1 MYSGNSFIQHH
12 LEQLRMKRLLTALLV
27 CMAYIT
33 NAQTDAITISGIV
46 KEEKTHAIIAYA
58 NVVLKKETDSSFVAG
73 TITGEDGRFAI
84 GNINA
89 ESYYLEV
96 SYAGFTTVRQPVL
109 AGQLNKFLDAGT
121 IALKEDSKV
130 LQDVVVTS
138 KADAVATKLDKKT
151 FNVSDNISQMGGSV
165 MDAMKNLPG
174 VTVQDGKVQLRGSD
188 KISVLVD
195 GRQTALT
202 GMGSQS
208 GLDNI
213 PASAIERIEIINNP
227 SSKYDANGNAGIINI
242 IYKKEKKEGL
252 NGKIGMMAGA
262 GALWVKQENYPTI
275 RQQYTATPKLNPSI
289 SLNYRKNKVNV
300 FLQADNLYTKTLN
313 KNEFVDRYYDNGTVV
328 KQQTVRNRTTNVVT
342 GKTGL
347 DYYVND
353 QNTINASV
361 LFSSEKILD
370 NGDEPFFNSD
380 LSQRQRL
387 WRFIEDEL
395 KTTATA
401 SVGWQHKFK
410 QPGRS
415 LSVSGNY
422 TYHRENEQY
431 FFTNILPTYTGLDSF
446 KLLSDEHVADFSADY
461 VQPLKYGRIEGGLK
475 FRYRYIPVNMR
486 FIPGLN
492 SPLDTNAG
500 GWANYTETIPALYG
514 NYVFENKKF
523 ELEAGVR
530 VEYVAVQ
537 YDVNPNHNTYKSD
550 GYNYTQPFPNL
561 RLAYKL
567 NDKNR
572 ISFFY
577 NRRVDRP
584 NEVDIRIF
592 PKYDDAEIIKVGNP
606 ALAPQFTNSLELG
619 YKTNWSNGY
628 FYSAAYHKIMDATI
642 TRIASVVPGSTL
654 IYNIFQ
660 NAGRSYNTGLEML
673 LSYNIGKKVLLSLNA
688 TGYRNEIEAFTV
700 VNKYPQQNTF
710 TAAKQEMFSG
720 NVKLNGLFH
729 LPYKTDAQ
737 LTAIYLAPDIIP
749 QGKIYSRFSIDMGVK
764 KAVQKGKGELFL
776 NATDIA
782 NTLRIKKQVQGDGFN
797 YLSTDYYETQVFR
810 VGYNYKF

>member
-1 MYSGNSFIQHH
+1 
-12 LEQLRMKRLLTALLV
+12 
-27 CMAYIT
+27 
-33 NAQTDAITISGIV
+33 
-46 KEEKTHAIIAYA
+46 
-58 NVVLKKETDSSFVAG
+58 
-73 TITGEDGRFAI
+73 
-84 GNINA
+84 
-89 ESYYLEV
+89 
-96 SYAGFTTVRQPVL
+96 
-109 AGQLNKFLDAGT
+109 
-121 IALKEDSKV
+121 
-130 LQDVVVTS
+130 
-138 KADAVATKLDKKT
+138 
-151 FNVSDNISQMGGSV
+151 
-165 MDAMKNLPG
+165 MDALKNLPG

-188 KISVLVD
+188 KIAVLVD
-195 GRQTALT
+195 GRHTALT

-262 GALWVKQENYPTI
+262 GALWVKQKNYPTI
-275 RQQYTATPKLNPSI
+275 RHQYTATPKLNPSI

-561 RLAYKL
+561 RLVYKL

-673 LSYNIGKKVLLSLNA
+673 LFYNIGKKVLLSLNA

-776 NATDIA
+776 NATDIT